1 MILGSELKLER
12 QLALVI
18 IVCIYIYVMRKLV
31 LDFEIIGINF
41 SIKL

>member
-18 IVCIYIYVMRKLV
+18 TVYIYVMRRLV
-31 LDFEIIGINF
+31 LDFEIIEINF